1 MDPLFFILAGA
12 GALALATSLRI
23 LKEYERAVVFRLG
36 RARPTRGPGLI
47 FLVPFGVERMER
59 VSLRIIA
66 MDIPPQDVITRD
78 NVSVKVNA
86 VLYFRVANPKRAIL
100 EIEDYLF
107 ATSQLA
113 QTTLRSVIGQAE
125 LDEVLAEREKFNQIL
140 RDIIDQGTDAW
151 GIDVTGVEV
160 KDVDLPGEMK
170 RAIARQA
177 EAERERRAKVIN
189 AQGELQA
196 ASDLRSAAR
205 QLSEY
210 PASLQLRFLQTAT
223 EIAAENNSTTLF
235 PLPVELGPMGGLFKG
250 FAGTADEAR
259 VADDAAPAPAG
270 ERALEGSEGAPR
282 LPRAEEAADVSEAAV
297 EPEGGAKRARC
308 RRLTTAGTVRAG
320 PVPPSAVP
328 RFPRRSRR
336 SSSNGSSGAPRISSS
351 AVRHRSAGSSGRAR
365 SCRSARRSDSRSATF
380 GRRWPRSR
388 PNRSSPTRPRTT
400 VSPAGSPAP
409 RS

>member
-160 KDVDLPGEMK
+160 KDVDLPNEMK

-196 ASDLRSAAR
+196 ASNLRDAAR

-235 PLPVELGPMGGLFKG
+235 PLPVELGPLSGLFKG
-250 FAGTADEAR
+250 LATASGDAVAEDATSAPVDER
-259 VADDAAPAPAG
+259 V
-270 ERALEGSEGAPR
+270 LEGSEGAPQ
-282 LPRAEEAADVSEAAV
+282 LPRAEAAEDVSEAEGEAEAV
-297 EPEGGAKRARC
+297 ARE
-308 RRLTTAGTVRAG
+308 RDAAG
-320 PVPPSAVP
+320 
-328 RFPRRSRR
+328 
-336 SSSNGSSGAPRISSS
+336 
-351 AVRHRSAGSSGRAR
+351 
-365 SCRSARRSDSRSATF
+365 
-380 GRRWPRSR
+380 
-388 PNRSSPTRPRTT
+388 
-400 VSPAGSPAP
+400 
-409 RS
+409 